1 MRSLD
6 QILDLLHQ
14 HHQRAT
20 YGAVA
25 TVLGKTSR
33 ALMQGCPR
41 DWRHSWVVNKET
53 GLPGQYPAG
62 KIHPAIREREEV
74 LETVE
79 ALAKWLRDPK

>member
-1 MRSLD
+1 
-6 QILDLLHQ
+6 
-14 HHQRAT
+14 
-20 YGAVA
+20 
-25 TVLGKTSR
+25 
-33 ALMQGCPR
+33 MQGCPR